1 MAAITTTG
9 TLTAGNSRTFDLA
22 PGSALTLTLLP
33 NCRVTVTET
42 PETVSASDAGGNSP
56 RTHNHQLA
64 GVVTYGPYAM
74 GGSVVVDN
82 ASNSGSSVAW
92 TRKDTVVSTSS
103 DGTSLVSGDRNYL
116 LMADR
121 SKRGAFAGT
130 QLDIL
135 GGTWA
140 VTQTASSPSAVR
152 SSTYPIRTQ
161 PGVTPLLV
169 TGTSTAGSQYVR
181 VTQALA
187 SSFVNREVAVTIPV
201 FIPDHT
207 KVASVSILLSSDNF
221 ASKFWQAVYTPE
233 FSGLH
238 MIGLSERITQGLA
251 GGQQYTGSGGIGTE
265 EAITNIRIQMTLANT
280 VTGSISIGQ
289 PIVGAKKKAQI
300 LMSVDD
306 GEALIMRRLDSALP
320 FSPYEYATRCGI
332 KLSFF
337 LIPALLNTANY
348 LTTADVARIVADG
361 HRVYPHGA
369 SDLSGL
375 ASDAARRA
383 DVEANIAG
391 LEALGIT
398 RSDLLKCYAYPNGV
412 YEVSSGDTSIFQI
425 MRDAGFVLARTASR
439 RAQIPVQCGF
449 HRQYT
454 LPILGYYEDI
464 AAAGGET
471 AAEAVKLINDLV
483 MVGGLGVFT
492 FHKFVV
498 GTPTVNLEIKQSE
511 FITMCDQ
518 IADNMNGGALE
529 SVTPHDL
536 VTEYGLSVP
545 TIGNL

>member
-1 MAAITTTG
+1 MSQCIRNGQGLDVNVLPGHSLLVSSILGSYDATQITG
-9 TLTAGNSRTFDLA
+9 TGGTGLALATAST
-22 PGSALTLTLLP
+22 
-33 NCRVTVTET
+33 
-42 PETVSASDAGGNSP
+42 GG
-56 RTHNHQLA
+56 A
-64 GVVTYGPYAM
+64 TYGPYAS
-74 GGSVVVDN
+74 GATIRLR
-82 ASNSGSSVAW
+82 ASADGVIEYDSALVPAMLNKIPAFLATDISGNV
-92 TRKDTVVSTSS
+92 T
-103 DGTSLVSGDRNYL
+103 GLVSGDRNYL
-116 LMADR
+116 VMADR

-140 VTQTASSPSAVR
+140 VTQTAAGGAAVR
-152 SSTYPIRTQ
+152 SSAYPIRTQ

-169 TGTSTAGSQYVR
+169 SGTSNAGSQYVR

-187 SSFVNREVAVTIPV
+187 SSFINRDVAVTVPV
-201 FIPDHT
+201 FIPDYT
-207 KVASVSILLSSDNF
+207 KVTQIAILLSSDGF
-221 ASKFWQAVYTPE
+221 ASKFWQTYYTPE

-238 MIGLSERITQGLA
+238 MIGLSERITQGIA
-251 GGQQYTGSGGIGTE
+251 GGQQYTGAGSIGTE
-265 EAITNIRIQMTLANT
+265 EAITHVRIQMTLANT
-280 VTGSISIGQ
+280 VSGSISIGQ

-306 GEALIMRRLDSALP
+306 GEALIMRRLDSNLP
-320 FSPYEYATRCGI
+320 WSPYEYATRSGI

-337 LIPALLNTANY
+337 LISSLLNTAGY

-369 SDLSGL
+369 ASLAGL
-375 ASDAARRA
+375 ANDAARRA

-391 LEALGIT
+391 LEALGIG

-425 MRDAGFVLARTASR
+425 MRDAGFVLARTAAR

-449 HRQYT
+449 HRPYM
-454 LPILGYYEDI
+454 LPILGYYEDVGG
-464 AAAGGET
+464 GGET
-471 AAEAVKLINDLV
+471 AAEAVKLVNDLV
-483 MVGGLGVFT
+483 VVGGLGVFM

-498 GTPTVNLEIKQSE
+498 GTPVSDLEIQQSQ
-511 FITMCDQ
+511 FITLCDQ
-518 IADNMNGGALE
+518 LVGHMNGGALE
-529 SVTPHDL
+529 SVTPHDM

>member
-1 MAAITTTG
+1 MAEQNLQRIRHTDQ
-9 TLTAGNSRTFDLA
+9 LIFDEDNNL
-22 PGSALTLTLLP
+22 
-33 NCRVTVTET
+33 V
-42 PETVSASDAGGNSP
+42 
-56 RTHNHQLA
+56 
-64 GVVTYGPYAM
+64 GVKNPKG
-74 GGSVVVDN
+74 
-82 ASNSGSSVAW
+82 SGSDFLPVRAVTDPI
-92 TRKDTVVSTSS
+92 TRAV
-103 DGTSLVSGDRNYL
+103 SLVSGDRNYL

-121 SKRGAFAGT
+121 SKRGTFAGT
-130 QLDIL
+130 PLDIL

-140 VTQTASSPSAVR
+140 VTKTASVGTAAL
-152 SSTYPIRTQ
+152 SSSYPIRTQ
-161 PGVTPLLV
+161 PGVTPLLIS
-169 TGTSTAGSQYVR
+169 GTSTAGSQYVR
-181 VTQALA
+181 ATQALA
-187 SSFVNREVAVTIPV
+187 SSFVNREVAVTVPV
-201 FIPDHT
+201 FIPDYT

-221 ASKFWQAVYTPE
+221 ASKFWTAVYTPE

-251 GGQQYTGSGGIGTE
+251 GGQQYTASGGIGTE
-265 EAITNIRIQMTLANT
+265 EAITNIRIQMTLANA

-337 LIPALLNTANY
+337 LIYSKLNTSGY
-348 LTTADVARIVADG
+348 LTTADVNRILADG
-361 HRVYPHGA
+361 HRVYPHGETN
-369 SDLSGL
+369 LSLL
-375 ASDAARRA
+375 ADDAARRA

-391 LEALGIT
+391 LVSLGIS

-412 YEVSSGDTSIFQI
+412 FEVSAGDTSILQI
-425 MRDAGFVLARTASR
+425 MKDAGFVLARTASR

-449 HRQYT
+449 HRPYT

-464 AAAGGET
+464 AGAGGET
-471 AAEAVKLINDLV
+471 AAEAVKLVNDLV

-498 GTPTVNLEIKQSE
+498 GTPAVDLEIKQAE
-511 FITMCDQ
+511 FITLCDQ
-518 IADNMNGGALE
+518 LVGHMNGGALE

-536 VTEYGLSVP
+536 VAEYALSVP
-545 TIGNL
+545 TMGNL

>member
-1 MAAITTTG
+1 MNVKQIDERDQWLVDAATGDIIGAKNPTSRGRDFLPARVITDSITG
-9 TLTAGNSRTFDLA
+9 A
-22 PGSALTLTLLP
+22 
-33 NCRVTVTET
+33 
-42 PETVSASDAGGNSP
+42 
-56 RTHNHQLA
+56 Q
-64 GVVTYGPYAM
+64 Y
-74 GGSVVVDN
+74 
-82 ASNSGSSVAW
+82 
-92 TRKDTVVSTSS
+92 
-103 DGTSLVSGDRNYL
+103 LVSGAGKDFA
-116 LMADR
+116 LMASR
-121 SKRGAFAGT
+121 SQRGAFAGT
-130 QLDIL
+130 PLNIL

-140 VTQTASSPSAVR
+140 VTQTATGGTAVL
-152 SSTYPIRTQ
+152 SNTYPIRTQ

-169 TGTSTAGSQYVR
+169 SGTSTAGSQYVR

-187 SSFVNREVAVTIPV
+187 SSFVNREVAVTVPV

-221 ASKFWQAVYTPE
+221 ASKFWQTVYTPE

-251 GGQQYTGSGGIGTE
+251 GGQQYTASGSIGTE
-265 EAITNIRIQMTLANT
+265 EAITHIRIQMTLANT
-280 VTGSISIGQ
+280 VTGSISVGQ
-289 PIVGAKKKAQI
+289 PIVGAKKRAQV

-306 GEALIMRRLDSALP
+306 GEALIMRRLDSSFP
-320 FSPYEYATRCGI
+320 WSPYEYATRSGL

-348 LTTADVARIVADG
+348 MTTSDVARILADG

-369 SDLSGL
+369 NSLAGL
-375 ASDAARRA
+375 ADDAARRA

-391 LEALGIT
+391 LAALGIS

-412 YEVSSGDTSIFQI
+412 FEASAGDTSIFQI

-454 LPILGYYEDI
+454 MPILGYYEDI

-471 AAEAVKLINDLV
+471 AAEVVKLVNDLV
-483 MVGGLGVFT
+483 VCGGLGVFT

-498 GTPTVNLEIKQSE
+498 GTPTVDLEMKQSE
-511 FITMCDQ
+511 FITLCDQ
-518 IADNMNGGALE
+518 LVGHMNGGALE

-536 VTEYGLSVP
+536 VSEYGLSVP
-545 TIGNL
+545 SINNL